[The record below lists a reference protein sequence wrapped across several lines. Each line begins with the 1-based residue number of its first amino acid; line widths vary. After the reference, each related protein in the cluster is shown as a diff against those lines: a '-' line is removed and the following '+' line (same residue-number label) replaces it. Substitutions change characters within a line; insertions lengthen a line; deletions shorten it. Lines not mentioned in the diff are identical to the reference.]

1 MSANSTALEPSAT
14 PRAPAFCLLAVRLPG
29 HTGGAWRK
37 EERWSELIF
46 LRSLAGE
53 CPAYPQPRTKPLAPP
68 HSIIATFYFYFQP
81 WLWPPQSLAWTVLQ
95 PTGCQSSTLLTRVG
109 GLLLNAPLVP
119 VLCVGYQNIHK
130 PSQHFPLP

>member
-14 PRAPAFCLLAVRLPG
+14 PRAPAFCLLVVRLPD

-53 CPAYPQPRTKPLAPP
+53 CPAYAPQPSLHTHACPSTFNHSHVLFLLPALA
-68 HSIIATFYFYFQP
+68 
-81 WLWPPQSLAWTVLQ
+81 LASTVSCLD
-95 PTGCQSSTLLTRVG
+95 CSTAHLL
-109 GLLLNAPLVP
+109 P
-119 VLCVGYQNIHK
+119 VLH
-130 PSQHFPLP
+130 PSHQSWGTPSKCTTGPRIVCGIPKYP